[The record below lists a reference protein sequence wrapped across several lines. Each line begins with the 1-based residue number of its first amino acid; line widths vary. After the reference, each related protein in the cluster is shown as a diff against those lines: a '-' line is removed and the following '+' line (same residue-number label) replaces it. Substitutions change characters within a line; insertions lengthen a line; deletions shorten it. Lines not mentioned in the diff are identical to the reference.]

1 MYFRKYKLLVIGQF
15 NFELFLHSMVCIC
28 SLLLYLD
35 GLLSPVLRPG
45 SKINSLQCDTE
56 TQIKMII
63 QKQFA
68 LGKAK
73 SLFDGSAIFSPN
85 ISSTHLCIKY

>member
-35 GLLSPVLRPG
+35 GLLSALLILRPG

-56 TQIKMII
+56 TDKNDYTETIC
-63 QKQFA
+63 FR
-68 LGKAK
+68 K
-73 SLFDGSAIFSPN
+73 SKVTI
-85 ISSTHLCIKY
+85 